1 MSRGRAGSRVVR
13 WVAML
18 ITVMSVILAIAQ
30 TARFK
35 DWLRSYIVRAANRQL
50 NGTLSIGELRG
61 DLLSGLELRRVKL
74 SLNGRTVLAIDEV
87 RLSYTLAALVRQG
100 VVIEAMDLTR
110 PVAAVR
116 RDALGWDIGR
126 LVRAGDSSQGPRR
139 TILIRHLAINDGS
152 LSIASTGQTA
162 TRLERID
169 AALSFQYQPDRYTFT
184 IGRLSFSLPE
194 AELAL
199 RRTTG
204 TFAKEEDPLLRP
216 RAARTPQTD
225 CGSRS
230 QGQELQGLV
239 NRNADRSLDR
249 SGFRTR
255 RAPEKSCCDTRA

>member
-87 RLSYTLAALVRQG
+87 RLSYTLAALV
-100 VVIEAMDLTR
+100 
-110 PVAAVR
+110 